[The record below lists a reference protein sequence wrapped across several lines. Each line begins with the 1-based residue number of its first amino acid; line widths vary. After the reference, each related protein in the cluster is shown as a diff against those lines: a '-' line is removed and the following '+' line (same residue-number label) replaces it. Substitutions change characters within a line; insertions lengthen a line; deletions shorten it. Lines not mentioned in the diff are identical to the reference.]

1 MASPTSSRDVL
12 HGDFAEASVGGVLI
26 ALLTEWEVTV
36 DTDTADITAHGD
48 EWKYNAALDS
58 GWTFRAKGHVVP
70 ASASHYLNSLYSSS
84 AVPANV
90 VVAGFS
96 GTVAGGTKIFEG
108 TGTPTRATLS
118 APMDLAEQEFE
129 IKGYGPP
136 SVGV

>member
-1 MASPTSSRDVL
+1 MASDTSARNVL

-36 DTDTADITAHGD
+36 DTDTADVTAHGD
-48 EWKYNAALDS
+48 EWKFNVALDS

-70 ASASHYLNSLYSSS
+70 GSASHYLNSLYAST
-84 AVPANV
+84 AVPPNV
-90 VVAGFS
+90 VVAGYS
-96 GTVAGGTKIFEG
+96 GSVATGTKIFEG

-129 IKGYGPP
+129 VRGYGPP
-136 SVGV
+136 TAGV